1 LAMPTREWVVSSC
14 ARCDEMVFPSD
25 IADPAHAKTCAVSCV
40 WIQRHLWAEMHINMA
55 KRALIAATAD
65 FEEQCAFFEVGGGN
79 CACANIA
86 RMESLCSDA
95 WMQQSRQ

>member
-1 LAMPTREWVVSSC
+1 MRVL
-14 ARCDEMVFPSD
+14 
-25 IADPAHAKTCAVSCV
+25 
-40 WIQRHLWAEMHINMA
+40 HLWAEMHINMA

-79 CACANIA
+79 CACANMA